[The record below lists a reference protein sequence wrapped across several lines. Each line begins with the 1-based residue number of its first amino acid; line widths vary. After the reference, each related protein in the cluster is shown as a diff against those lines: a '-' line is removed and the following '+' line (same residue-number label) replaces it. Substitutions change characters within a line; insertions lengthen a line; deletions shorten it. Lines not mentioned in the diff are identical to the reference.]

1 MIISRVPLRIT
12 LGGGGTDLRSYFALK
27 GGYVISLAIRKYIT
41 IIINEN
47 LKKNYEIKYSLYEN
61 VKKIN
66 DIKHNIIRECLKRL
80 KIKKFLEIGCYSD
93 VPYGTGLGSSGA
105 FTVCLLSALY
115 KFKKKKI
122 LKKKKIEEAYKI
134 EKIILKQPVGYQDQA
149 IATYGGVLEQIYKK
163 NKILYKKIKISPN
176 LKNKIKKNF
185 FLIGTNSN
193 RNSKVIL
200 KTQEKLLKK
209 KSINMISNLDYVKKL
224 GLKTKKSILNNL
236 QGYDK
241 IMNEHWLYK
250 LKREGMTID
259 NNTKILINHIKNKVL
274 SLKLV
279 GAGGSGYV
287 LAYTSRSNQLKKILI
302 RKKYIFFNVD
312 IDNHGLK
319 IINSTL

>member
-1 MIISRVPLRIT
+1 
-12 LGGGGTDLRSYFALK
+12 
-27 GGYVISLAIRKYIT
+27 
-41 IIINEN
+41 
-47 LKKNYEIKYSLYEN
+47 
-61 VKKIN
+61 
-66 DIKHNIIRECLKRL
+66 
-80 KIKKFLEIGCYSD
+80 
-93 VPYGTGLGSSGA
+93 
-105 FTVCLLSALY
+105 
-115 KFKKKKI
+115 
-122 LKKKKIEEAYKI
+122 
-134 EKIILKQPVGYQDQA
+134 
-149 IATYGGVLEQIYKK
+149 
-163 NKILYKKIKISPN
+163 
-176 LKNKIKKNF
+176 
-185 FLIGTNSN
+185 
-193 RNSKVIL
+193 
-200 KTQEKLLKK
+200 
-209 KSINMISNLDYVKKL
+209 MISNLDYVKKL